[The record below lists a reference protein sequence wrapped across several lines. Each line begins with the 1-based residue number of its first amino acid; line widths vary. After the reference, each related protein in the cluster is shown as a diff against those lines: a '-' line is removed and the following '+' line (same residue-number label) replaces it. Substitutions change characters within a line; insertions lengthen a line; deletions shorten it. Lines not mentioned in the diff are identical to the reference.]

1 MIRILRLSLLLCV
14 LLPNAQAQTAL
25 VNVLSPSIE
34 TSGTNAIQQVESLNP
49 FFDVLAELKAKQQ
62 GVVNILHIGDSHLQA
77 DFLTNTVRKQFQY
90 EFGNAGRGLVVPLHV
105 ARTNEPHTYRT
116 SSEAIWQARRCVFPD
131 GDLPIGIGGVTIR
144 NAYPGKRMNVQIRS
158 DSALGYQFDR
168 LKLFC
173 LRDTSSY
180 DFNILD
186 ASGAVMAS
194 VQTSSGA
201 EGQQPIL
208 VDLNELND
216 EFSLESVQT
225 KAGQNHATLFG
236 FSLENG
242 QPGVL
247 YHSVGVNGAQFSH
260 YRDAQYFAEQ
270 TKGLEPQLILVSL
283 GTNEAHS
290 AALTMTEFYAN
301 IDALVQ
307 ALQKANPQATILLTT
322 PADSY
327 KRRTHANPKMAE
339 VRQTILNYASEHHLP
354 CWDLYGITGPAAFW
368 KKNHLIT
375 SDGVHYNR
383 KGYELQGNLLYQ
395 ALMQAFND
403 YATHRL

>member
-1 MIRILRLSLLLCV
+1 M
-14 LLPNAQAQTAL
+14 
-25 VNVLSPSIE
+25 
-34 TSGTNAIQQVESLNP
+34 
-49 FFDVLAELKAKQQ
+49 
-62 GVVNILHIGDSHLQA
+62 HIGDSHLQA

-90 EFGNAGRGLVVPLHV
+90 EFGNAGRGLIVPLRL
-105 ARTNEPHTYRT
+105 ARTNEPHTYQT
-116 SSEAIWQARRCVFPD
+116 SSEAIWQARRCIFPD
-131 GDLPIGIGGVTIR
+131 AELPIGIGGVTIR

-168 LKLFC
+168 LKVFC
-173 LRDTSSY
+173 LQDTSSY

-194 VQTSSGA
+194 VQTSGGA
-201 EGQQPIL
+201 EGQAPIL

-225 KAGQNHATLFG
+225 RPGQNHTTLFG

-260 YRDAQYFAEQ
+260 YRDARYFAEQ
-270 TKGLEPQLILVSL
+270 TKGLEPQLIVVSL

-290 AALTMTEFYAN
+290 AALTMTEFYTN

-307 ALQKANPQATILLTT
+307 NLQKANPQATILLTT

-327 KRRTHANPKMAE
+327 KRRTQANPKMAE

-368 KKNHLIT
+368 RKNHLIT
-375 SDGVHYNR
+375 SDGVHYTR